1 MDIGRRQFLGRG
13 AAWMGL
19 GAAGA
24 LAQTSR
30 AAGKAR
36 RFMVG
41 QSAPLTGLASE
52 IGLAYS
58 AGARLYIDAFNARPA
73 QQQDWQIDLKVLD
86 DAYQP
91 ERAEANAQKLLADG
105 ADLLFGFVGAASG
118 DAAARA
124 SAKGGVPFFAP
135 IATADNLRG
144 SGADHVFH
152 VRPSLTDE
160 AFKIVRHC
168 ATLNQERIAVFAED
182 DELGRAGLAAVNE
195 AVAELKL
202 KPLVGAAFSPPNG
215 SGVNAAVAGLM
226 KAQPQAVVLVS
237 LYEATAAFI
246 RAMRK
251 AGYVGTFM
259 CFSVV
264 GIDPLFAALGKEI
277 GGVVMSQVVPSPR
290 STALPIVK
298 EYLAAMDNSDQYPS
312 YEGLEGFI
320 AAKVLVESI
329 RRAGGRNADRL
340 ALQKSLS
347 AVTDVDVGGFRVNLR
362 AGRRGSLGKID
373 LVSITGDGKVVR

>member
-1 MDIGRRQFLGRG
+1 VDIGRRQFLGGG
-13 AAWMGL
+13 AAWLGL

-24 LAQTSR
+24 LAQTPR
-30 AAGKAR
+30 AAGKVR
-36 RFMVG
+36 HFLVG
-41 QSAPLTGLASE
+41 QSAPLSGLASE

-124 SAKGGVPFFAP
+124 AAKGGVPFFAP

-144 SGADHVFH
+144 AEHVFH

-168 ATLNQERIAVFAED
+168 ATLNQDRVAVFAED
-182 DELGRAGLAAVNE
+182 DALGRAGLAAVNE

-202 KPLVGAAFSPPNG
+202 KPLVGAAFSPPDG
-215 SGVNAAVAGLM
+215 SGVNAAVAELM

-237 LYEATAAFI
+237 LYEATAGFI

-251 AGYVGTFM
+251 AGYSGTFM

-290 STALPIVK
+290 SAAVPIVK
-298 EYLAAMDNSDQYPS
+298 EYLAATDNSDQYPS

-329 RRAGGRNADRL
+329 RRAGGRNADRV

-347 AVTDVDVGGFRVNLR
+347 AVTDADVGGFRVNLR
-362 AGRRGSLGKID
+362 ADRRGSLRKID